1 VARGRSAGGGGG
13 KPVTLAMVA
22 QRAGVSAQTVSN
34 ALNSPELLAGETLE
48 RVRRAIADLDYRPH
62 QAARSLRTRSSRL
75 IGYGVAPTPPSIS
88 TSVLDRFLHAL
99 SDSADLAGY
108 RVLLFAAPVGA
119 DDEQERY
126 DQLLRDHSVD
136 AFVLSNTYRGDRR
149 PGWLAKREI
158 PFVAFGR
165 SWAARDVGDW
175 VDVDGAQGT
184 AEAVDHLVAAG
195 HRRIGLLGWPRGSG
209 VGDDRARG
217 WREAME
223 RHGLPVRGLR
233 QAAEDD
239 AKAAQQAV
247 APLLDG
253 GSGVSAVVAVSD
265 TLALGV
271 YRALRER
278 GRIPGTD
285 VAVIGFDDSPAAAL
299 LSPSLSSLHQPL
311 EEVGRACTRLLVARI
326 KDPRADPQR
335 LLLAPELV
343 VRESSAPH
351 PDAHADPPQHPAPH
365 PGRDLHTQPHPAPD
379 PHPPTATRTA
389 SE

>member
-1 VARGRSAGGGGG
+1 MARARTAGGGGG
-13 KPVTLAMVA
+13 RPVTLAMVA

-34 ALNSPELLAGETLE
+34 ALNSPDLLAEDTLE

-119 DDEQERY
+119 ADEQERY

-149 PGWLAKREI
+149 PAWLARKDI

-165 SWAARDVGDW
+165 SWAAKDAGDW
-175 VDVDGAQGT
+175 VDVDGAHGT

-239 AKAAQQAV
+239 AKAAESAV
-247 APLLDG
+247 GPLLDN
-253 GSGVSAVVAVSD
+253 GVTAVVAVSD

-271 YRALRER
+271 YRALRGS
-278 GRIPGTD
+278 GRTPGAD
-285 VAVIGFDDSPAAAL
+285 VAVVGFDDSPAAAL
-299 LSPSLSSLHQPL
+299 LSPSMSSLHQPL

-326 KDPRADPQR
+326 KDPRAAPQR

-343 VRESSAPH
+343 VRESSAP
-351 PDAHADPPQHPAPH
+351 PAPAGT
-365 PGRDLHTQPHPAPD
+365 PQVPVPRKNPAAPAAGQT
-379 PHPPTATRTA
+379 P
-389 SE
+389 